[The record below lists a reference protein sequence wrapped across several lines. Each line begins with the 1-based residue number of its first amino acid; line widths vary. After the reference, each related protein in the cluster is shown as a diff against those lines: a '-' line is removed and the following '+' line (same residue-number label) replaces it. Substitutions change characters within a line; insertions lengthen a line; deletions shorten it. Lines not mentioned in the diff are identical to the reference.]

1 MPLLVTG
8 EDLSAAVHKIGPI
21 NLLSEGGAH
30 WAPHLPQ
37 DSEAMVTRGEG
48 LGGPAPKDI
57 KTINSCYGRLIY
69 FSGAAVHKVPTF
81 L

>member
-30 WAPHLPQ
+30 WAPHLPPRL
-37 DSEAMVTRGEG
+37 TGNGYYRRGLRRPRPQG
-48 LGGPAPKDI
+48 YKD
-57 KTINSCYGRLIY
+57 N
-69 FSGAAVHKVPTF
+69 
-81 L
+81 